1 MATLATTIDV
11 TSNIDMGWA
20 AYSPDN
26 ALVLRPDDL
35 PVPLPR
41 GDAQLGAFLRG
52 AASQALAKREVQP
65 TSPLDQARAIIAE
78 ELARGAPTI
87 EVVARRMATSTRT
100 LRRRLDDSGTSFR
113 ELLDAT
119 RAELARTY
127 VRDRRMPL
135 AEVAFMLG
143 FSEASTFHRAFKRW
157 TKMTPAAW
165 RAG

>member
-1 MATLATTIDV
+1 
-11 TSNIDMGWA
+11 
-20 AYSPDN
+20 
-26 ALVLRPDDL
+26 
-35 PVPLPR
+35 
-41 GDAQLGAFLRG
+41 
-52 AASQALAKREVQP
+52 
-65 TSPLDQARAIIAE
+65 
-78 ELARGAPTI
+78 
-87 EVVARRMATSTRT
+87 MATSTRT